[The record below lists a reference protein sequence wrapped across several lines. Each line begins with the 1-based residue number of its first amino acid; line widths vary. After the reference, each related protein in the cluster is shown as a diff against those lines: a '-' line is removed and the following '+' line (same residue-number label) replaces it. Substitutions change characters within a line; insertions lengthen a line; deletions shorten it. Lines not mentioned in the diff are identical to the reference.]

1 MLEGFHDRFLDA
13 VNGNVEALSP
23 WCAGPRAD
31 AGLSVYRNTIAKG
44 RADALAAQFPTV
56 ERVVGAAWLAAA
68 ANAHGAEHPPR
79 TASLL
84 SYGGDFADWLSQFPP
99 AADMPFLS
107 ELARLDYLWSESHL
121 AADAEPLQPDAL
133 AGMTPE
139 AFGHH
144 ALTLHP
150 ATRFAGFGDSTPDL
164 WRALQPPSEAPEAL
178 ELGDA
183 PQGLLITRPALE
195 TTTTVIGSGEL
206 AFLQA
211 CEAGHS
217 LADAAVAAVTRQHDL
232 DLSILFARQ
241 MTAGVFASLRT
252 LA

>member
-1 MLEGFHDRFLDA
+1 MLEGFHDRFMDA
-13 VNGNVEALSP
+13 LSGDIEAMSP
-23 WCAGPRAD
+23 WCAGPGAE

-68 ANAHGAEHPPR
+68 ANAHGAECPPR

-84 SYGGDFADWLSQFPP
+84 SYGRDFADWLGQFPP
-99 AADMPFLS
+99 AADMPFLPA
-107 ELARLDYLWSESHL
+107 LARLDYLWSESHL
-121 AADAEPLQPDAL
+121 AADIEPLQPDAL
-133 AGMTPE
+133 AGMTAD
-139 AFGHH
+139 AFGDH

-150 ATRFAGFGDSTPDL
+150 ATRFAGFEDSTPDL
-164 WRALQPPSEAPEAL
+164 WRALQPPAEAPETL
-178 ELGDA
+178 ELGDV

-195 TTTTVIGSGEL
+195 ITTTVIGSGEL
-206 AFLQA
+206 AFLEA

-217 LADAAVAAVTRQHDL
+217 LADAAVAALTCEPDL
-232 DLSILFARQ
+232 DLSALFARQ

-252 LA
+252 LT